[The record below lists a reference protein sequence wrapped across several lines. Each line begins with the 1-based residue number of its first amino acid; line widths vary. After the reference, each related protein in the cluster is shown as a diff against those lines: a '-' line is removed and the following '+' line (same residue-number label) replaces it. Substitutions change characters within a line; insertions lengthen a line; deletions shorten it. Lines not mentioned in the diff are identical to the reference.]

1 MYKVNNPRCDSQLLG
16 VSEQSDQDKKDDI
29 QAFEIV
35 TVRRCATESEYVSV
49 KDFEIMNNF

>member
-49 KDFEIMNNF
+49 EDFEIMNNF